1 MIENNLDGMFTN
13 EDATCNIQETGNRTS
28 KKKKK
33 TAPWP
38 SISHLPRE
46 QDLKSIAGEVKM
58 NLSVTFC
65 CGHKNMKT
73 VALVT
78 H

>member
-1 MIENNLDGMFTN
+1 MACSQTRMLHVTFKK
-13 EDATCNIQETGNRTS
+13 QETEPQ